1 MRINSYF
8 RFENCFIEF
17 HCPSKLKRAANLVYV
32 KHDFVS
38 LDKDIL
44 INYPMADDSNFVA
57 LLTSL
62 LSIDNDART
71 AAEVSVAIIKLE
83 KSIKLQIARKMCFA
97 V

>member
-1 MRINSYF
+1 MRINGYF
-8 RFENCFIEF
+8 RFESCFNKF
-17 HCPSKLKRAANLVYV
+17 HCPSRFKRAGNLVHV

-44 INYPMADDSNFVA
+44 INYQMADDANFVA

-71 AAEVSVAIIKLE
+71 AAEVSVALIKLE
-83 KSIKLQIARKMCFA
+83 KSIKL
-97 V
+97 